1 MNRKLL
7 IVLGVL
13 MVFWLAW
20 FSLMGFINSRSAT
33 VNVTVSGSV
42 DEVTFYKTS
51 NPGEEVAR
59 IVTGGQEQQQT
70 LRLPAT
76 AGYSFWRQ
84 MPPAQY
90 HFVTRQGDQTYDG
103 GPVCCTVG
111 LRPPAVKLV
120 IRGLSD
126 WEQSTE

>member
-13 MVFWLAW
+13 IVFWLAW

-42 DEVTFYKTS
+42 DEVTFYEAS
-51 NPGEEVAR
+51 SPEVEVAR
-59 IVTGGQEQQQT
+59 IVTNGQEQQQT

-76 AGYSFWRQ
+76 ADYSFWRQ

-90 HFVTRQGDQTYDG
+90 HFVIHQAGQTHDDG
-103 GPVCCTVG
+103 PICCTVG
-111 LRPPAVKLV
+111 LRPAAVNL
-120 IRGLSD
+120 IIHGLSE
-126 WEQSTE
+126 WEQSTD